1 MKKKLIQILMLLV
14 VAVSMGAFVSC
25 KDTNEDLYNELRSQ
39 TTGDYASL
47 QQAIEDLKSKL
58 NTQATAYQTALDNL
72 QKVVDGINSCKC
84 DPNDPTTPVGSL
96 ISSLQTQIINL
107 QTQIDNLDIPIVD
120 PSTGSTT
127 TIGDI
132 ITDMT
137 GDISDIN
144 DIINNVDGQGNS
156 LQIFITNTET
166 AQSLLEQAIA
176 DLKAQLDAIQKCNC
190 DAKFD
195 DVWAAIHQL
204 ETDVASTLARAN
216 SAYDLATS
224 ANTAAA
230 TAQATADAA
239 QGTAN
244 AAQGTANTAL
254 STANDAK
261 LTAQEAKIAA
271 DGATAIANAATNLAT
286 QAAQTAANAESIATQ
301 AGLDAT
307 TAKEFAETAK
317 QTAEAALTAANNAI
331 AIATGLQTLVEAN
344 TLAIQTNA
352 QNIQT
357 NAQNIQTNSQNIQA
371 LQTNIQTIQNTLNQ
385 YGTQISD
392 NTAAIQKNAADIA
405 TNVNNIAA
413 NAQAIAANTTAIQKN
428 AADIAAIQGQLSTLS
443 NDVQTALT
451 NAANA
456 DAKATTNAAAI
467 AALQTDVAANQTAI
481 QGLQT
486 ATQSLQTTVNDLNT
500 QVNNNT
506 TNITNLTTNVNNL
519 TTKVNTIEGNVTQLT
534 TDVNNLTTQ
543 LSTMAIELAAAKA
556 ECAANLLEAKDY
568 ADQQAAAVKAELMLE
583 INNLIAQLANYYT
596 KDQVY
601 TQEEVDN
608 LLTQLKNELNITIND
623 NTVRISNL
631 EGSVT
636 LLSGRVVSLE
646 SAVDD
651 HGTRITA
658 LESKLGGYET
668 LVTTVDGHTT
678 AIEKLTTDLGALTD
692 RVTALEGTV
701 SGLSTTVDG
710 HTSEIA
716 AINAALAA
724 IKSCT
729 CDPEKITEITNSIN
743 EILERLAAAESDI
756 ISNNAAIGQNTAAIG
771 QILSTLNQH
780 ADAIAANSEQI
791 AANSELIAANTT
803 LINSVKEE
811 LTTLITQQIQAL
823 QTELES
829 QISTVDAKVDATDA
843 KVDALQLAFDN
854 LQYVTPEQLAQLDSK
869 VDDLAETLTN
879 LVAAETLARTQG
891 DENLQNQINEIKQSV
906 TDAVTRIAA
915 NEAAIAV
922 LEATTVKVADFEA
935 FKEEYEAYKTQNEAD
950 KADILSQVDANKTA
964 ISDLQDAVD
973 AITDDI
979 TALQD
984 DVDDLKTRMTAAEAN
999 LAAAL
1004 QDIMDIKS
1012 DVAAIQDYLA
1022 KQVTGIMIQGTQNP
1036 WFGTFNFPFE
1046 IQSNVLIAF
1055 YGNPKSDVEFPTSST
1070 ANYVRA
1076 KEALTDEDMEMLGLT
1091 DETLLMNPAGKTLM
1105 YENGYAGKIY
1115 MTINPNTADVTG
1127 LQPVIVNSLD
1137 EESLIT
1143 LTPIKPSTEKLQFGF
1158 TRAGQSSNGFY
1169 EAEAVVTPA
1178 NVQKVNSPTFE
1189 TGAIADAF
1197 SNARDAIE
1205 QIAKNQSLSGTGTN
1219 LENIAS
1225 DINKIVNGL
1234 RFDRSGLKCSYTTE
1248 DADGNETEHS
1258 VYSQYNLAATA
1269 FKPLSLETAKD
1280 FHYVTIPGYEQA
1292 NSLLDRLS
1300 NTVHDKVH
1308 VFFKDFNGSALI
1320 EKIVNLQ
1327 INDINVPDLSDDL
1340 LAKFEL
1346 HMDTV
1351 FIMGGLEYNLSF
1363 QQAVNVP
1370 VKFSKDLEIPIH
1382 LNGITVSVPVSIDEE
1397 VSVDLSNITVKSPT
1411 VVVTGTGTGST
1422 TELAD
1427 SVVVDPV
1434 TGNPVLDPDTH
1445 LPQIVQVEKTTT
1457 VLVVPIYSN
1466 DNPGADESP
1475 VGYALIPLDSIN
1487 IEVEATGTV
1496 PTDQTITL
1504 DGEPV
1509 ASVVIDTTFSTTIDI
1524 DTTITYKLEISDNFS
1539 TTVDISKKIQ
1549 LGYVDY
1555 LRDPNEQD
1563 GYAKDENGDLIPLKD
1578 ENGNPLPGDKRG
1590 FILRFNYDMRDAA
1603 QELWGMA
1610 ASALTDVNKMMA
1622 DLRDIVDEVNNLVDK
1637 VNSYESKITDTV
1649 DNYIEKI
1656 RGYLDKI
1663 NTLIVKGVNNT
1674 NQLFQPFMVASTS
1687 KGTKRLSG
1695 SKNYPTV
1702 LSQDVT
1708 LFATTQTMELFV
1720 PIAKKHIGVTNV
1732 FKDKASAQGGNADCK
1747 ARLREAN
1754 SGKLNTLLDG
1764 TERRIKV
1771 NNLKPGYVYEIAY
1784 SALDFHGKMATR
1796 KYYISVQ

>member
-1 MKKKLIQILMLLV
+1 MDRL
-14 VAVSMGAFVSC
+14 
-25 KDTNEDLYNELRSQ
+25 
-39 TTGDYASL
+39 
-47 QQAIEDLKSKL
+47 
-58 NTQATAYQTALDNL
+58 TADENA
-72 QKVVDGINSCKC
+72 
-84 DPNDPTTPVGSL
+84 
-96 ISSLQTQIINL
+96 
-107 QTQIDNLDIPIVD
+107 
-120 PSTGSTT
+120 
-127 TIGDI
+127 IGD
-132 ITDMT
+132 
-137 GDISDIN
+137 N
-144 DIINNVDGQGNS
+144 
-156 LQIFITNTET
+156 
-166 AQSLLEQAIA
+166 
-176 DLKAQLDAIQKCNC
+176 
-190 DAKFD
+190 
-195 DVWAAIHQL
+195 
-204 ETDVASTLARAN
+204 
-216 SAYDLATS
+216 
-224 ANTAAA
+224 
-230 TAQATADAA
+230 
-239 QGTAN
+239 
-244 AAQGTANTAL
+244 
-254 STANDAK
+254 
-261 LTAQEAKIAA
+261 
-271 DGATAIANAATNLAT
+271 ATAIAN
-286 QAAQTAANAESIATQ
+286 
-301 AGLDAT
+301 
-307 TAKEFAETAK
+307 
-317 QTAEAALTAANNAI
+317 
-331 AIATGLQTLVEAN
+331 
-344 TLAIQTNA
+344 
-352 QNIQT
+352 
-357 NAQNIQTNSQNIQA
+357 
-371 LQTNIQTIQNTLNQ
+371 
-385 YGTQISD
+385 
-392 NTAAIQKNAADIA
+392 
-405 TNVNNIAA
+405 
-413 NAQAIAANTTAIQKN
+413 
-428 AADIAAIQGQLSTLS
+428 
-443 NDVQTALT
+443 
-451 NAANA
+451 
-456 DAKATTNAAAI
+456 
-467 AALQTDVAANQTAI
+467 
-481 QGLQT
+481 
-486 ATQSLQTTVNDLNT
+486 
-500 QVNNNT
+500 
-506 TNITNLTTNVNNL
+506 
-519 TTKVNTIEGNVTQLT
+519 
-534 TDVNNLTTQ
+534 
-543 LSTMAIELAAAKA
+543 
-556 ECAANLLEAKDY
+556 
-568 ADQQAAAVKAELMLE
+568 
-583 INNLIAQLANYYT
+583 
-596 KDQVY
+596 
-601 TQEEVDN
+601 
-608 LLTQLKNELNITIND
+608 
-623 NTVRISNL
+623 
-631 EGSVT
+631 
-636 LLSGRVVSLE
+636 
-646 SAVDD
+646 
-651 HGTRITA
+651 
-658 LESKLGGYET
+658 
-668 LVTTVDGHTT
+668 
-678 AIEKLTTDLGALTD
+678 
-692 RVTALEGTV
+692 
-701 SGLSTTVDG
+701 
-710 HTSEIA
+710 
-716 AINAALAA
+716 
-724 IKSCT
+724 
-729 CDPEKITEITNSIN
+729 
-743 EILERLAAAESDI
+743 
-756 ISNNAAIGQNTAAIG
+756 
-771 QILSTLNQH
+771 
-780 ADAIAANSEQI
+780 
-791 AANSELIAANTT
+791 NTT
-803 LINSVKEE
+803 LINNVKSE
-811 LTTLITQQIQAL
+811 LTTLINDQIDAL
-823 QTELES
+823 KTDLES
-829 QISTVDAKVDATDA
+829 QISTVDGKVDATDA
-843 KVDALQLAFDN
+843 RVDALELAFDN
-854 LQYVTPEQLAQLDSK
+854 LDYITPDEVDSK
-869 VDDLAETLTN
+869 LDDLAELI
-879 LVAAETLARTQG
+879 LAKVQADSLVSALKDEELKKRMDIIGDSVAA
-891 DENLQNQINEIKQSV
+891 NL
-906 TDAVTRIAA
+906 TRI
-915 NEAAIAV
+915 IA
-922 LEATTVKVADFEA
+922 LEASVAALDAATVKVADFEA
-935 FKEEYEAYKTQNEAD
+935 FTEEYEAYKTQNEAD
-950 KADILSQVDANKTA
+950 KADMISRISTNETN
-964 ISDLQDAVD
+964 ISDLQDAVE
-973 AITDDI
+973 DI
-979 TALQD
+979 NDELTVLQTE
-984 DVDDLKTRMTAAEAN
+984 VADLQTRMTAAEAN

-1004 QDIMDIKS
+1004 EDIMDIKS

-1022 KQVTGIMIQGTQNP
+1022 KQVTGIMIQGTNNP

-1205 QIAKNQSLSGTGTN
+1205 QIAKNQSLNGTGPK

-1382 LNGITVSVPVSIDEE
+1382 LNGITVSVPVNIDEE

-1434 TGNPVLDPDTH
+1434 TGKPVIDPETGNI
-1445 LPQIVQVEKTTT
+1445 QVVQVEKTTT

-1524 DTTITYKLEISDNFS
+1524 DTTITYHLEISDNFS

-1549 LGYVDY
+1549 LGYVGY
-1555 LRDPNEQD
+1555 LKDPNEQD

-1578 ENGNPLPGDKRG
+1578 ENGNPIPGDQRG
-1590 FILRFNYDMRDAA
+1590 FVLRFNYDMRDAA

-1610 ASALTDVNKMMA
+1610 ANSLKDVNKMMA